1 MVPVSLKQLKQK
13 RCEVVCNSR
22 LCELKKIEKA
32 IREFSRVNKLG
43 EDIQYRLLVAATE
56 AVNNAMLHGNKMDE
70 RKKIFFSCCIY
81 KSKIVV
87 RVRDS
92 GQGFDP
98 HSLPDPTTKDNLLKE
113 HGRGVFLIFALM
125 DEVKFRRLKHGH
137 VIEMALKI

>member
-1 MVPVSLKQLKQK
+1 MISSSPKQINQK

-32 IREFSRVNKLG
+32 IREFTRVNKLG

-56 AVNNAMLHGNKMDE
+56 AVNNAIIHGNKMDK
-70 RKKIFFSCCIY
+70 RKKIHLSCCIY
-81 KSKIVV
+81 KTKIVV
-87 RVRDS
+87 RVRDN

-98 HSLPDPTTKDNLLKE
+98 RSIPDPTTEDNLLKE

-125 DEVKFRRLKHGH
+125 DEVKFRKLKHGH